1 MAPQGNPRARRS
13 AARTFASFHARTA
26 ALSGAARAEA
36 FDRLPAAD
44 RKAAWRALGR
54 ECAERAEHERLEGR
68 TASRPRPV
76 SDYAD
81 YLRSA
86 AWRERA
92 VAAKERAG
100 GRCALCG
107 DSEARLEAHHVSYA
121 RVGSERAED
130 LTVLC
135 AVCHEAFHDQR
146 ALAEKRRL
154 GRRAGSSLREAA

>member
-36 FDRLPAAD
+36 FDRLPEGA
-44 RKAAWRALGR
+44 REEAWRALGR

-68 TASRPRPV
+68 ASRPRPV
-76 SDYAD
+76 SGYAD
-81 YLRSA
+81 YLRGA

-107 DSEARLEAHHVSYA
+107 DLEARLEAHHVSYA

-130 LTVLC
+130 LTALC
-135 AVCHEAFHDQR
+135 AVCHETFHDRR
-146 ALAEKRRL
+146 ALAEKRL
-154 GRRAGSSLREAA
+154 GRRAGSSLRAAA

>member
-1 MAPQGNPRARRS
+1 MLQPSAPPGRP
-13 AARTFASFHARTA
+13 AAAPTTFAAFRARTA

-36 FDRLPAAD
+36 FDRLSEGA
-44 RKAAWRALGR
+44 REEAWRALGR

-68 TASRPRPV
+68 ASRPRPV
-76 SDYAD
+76 SGYAD
-81 YLRSA
+81 YLRGA

-107 DSEARLEAHHVSYA
+107 DLEARLEAHHVSYA

-130 LTVLC
+130 LTALC
-135 AVCHEAFHDQR
+135 AVCHETFHDRR
-146 ALAEKRRL
+146 ALAEKRL
-154 GRRAGSSLREAA
+154 GRRAGSSLRAAA

>member
-36 FDRLPAAD
+36 FDRLPEGA
-44 RKAAWRALGR
+44 REEAWRALGR

-68 TASRPRPV
+68 ASRPRPV

-92 VAAKERAG
+92 VAAKARAG

-107 DSEARLEAHHVSYA
+107 DSEARLAAHHVSYA

-135 AVCHEAFHDQR
+135 AVCHEAFHDRR
-146 ALAEKRRL
+146 ALAEKRPS
-154 GRRAGSSLREAA
+154 RRAGSSLLRAAA

>member
-1 MAPQGNPRARRS
+1 MLQPSAPPGRP
-13 AARTFASFHARTA
+13 AAAPTTFAAFRARTA

-68 TASRPRPV
+68 ASRPRPV
-76 SDYAD
+76 SGYAD
-81 YLRSA
+81 YLRGA

-92 VAAKERAG
+92 VAAKERARW
-100 GRCALCG
+100 RCALC

-135 AVCHEAFHDQR
+135 AVCHEAFHDRR